1 LRRLG
6 LAVACILLCVGGLS
20 ADIETSV
27 DVTALASV
35 TRDAA
40 GTIIPGFIGKGDL
53 SFSAVANA
61 NVKAGCEL
69 AGVWSGTLITPPAD
83 LLKRL
88 FIKVDFGGVYLLA
101 GKARVTWGEGFV
113 FNAGDVVFG
122 SLAPV
127 ADLSQALLRDQTD
140 WLVDLSVPLGPF
152 TYIEG
157 IVLPYSPLEAAS
169 FPATTVSDLRGGG
182 RFVTDL
188 GGLKIEAG
196 YLFKADEVV
205 HHPYLSLQGN
215 LFFDLNLS
223 ASWKIPAVNSTD
235 DRLKQGLA
243 VTAGLF
249 RLVQIEGD
257 MTLSLRLEAVCRPF
271 GLWAKPSVPAPTDIY
286 GLLVYPEVSLS
297 PSDVLSFGLR
307 AMVNPIDFS
316 GLATANVTFAIYQG
330 LTIIGSVWVMWGD
343 GGDPVFGFGRA
354 GDLGVSAGLNF
365 IY

>member
-1 LRRLG
+1 MSLFLSAG
-6 LAVACILLCVGGLS
+6 ALS

-40 GTIIPGFIGKGDL
+40 GTIVPGFIGKGDL
-53 SFSAVANA
+53 FFSAVANA
-61 NVKAGCEL
+61 NVKAECEL
-69 AGVWSGTLITPPAD
+69 AGIWSGTLITPLAD

-140 WLVDLSVPLGPF
+140 WLVDLSIPLGPF

-157 IVLPYSPLEAAS
+157 IVLPYSPLKTAA
-169 FPATTVSDLRGGG
+169 FPATTIYDLRGGG

-196 YLFKADEVV
+196 YLFKADEAV

-223 ASWKIPAVNSTD
+223 ASWKIPAVNYTD

-249 RLVQIEGD
+249 RLVQIEGGG
-257 MTLSLRLEAVCRPF
+257 TLSLRLEAVCRPF
-271 GLWAKPSVPAPTDIY
+271 GLWAKSSVPAPTDIY
-286 GLLVYPEVSLS
+286 GLLLYPEVSFA
-297 PSDVLSFGLR
+297 PNDVISLGLR
-307 AMVNPIDFS
+307 AIINPIDLS
-316 GLATANVTFAIYQG
+316 GLAAANVTFGIYQG
-330 LTIIGSVWVMWGD
+330 LIIVGSVWVMWGD
-343 GGDPVFGFGRA
+343 GGDPAFSFGRA